1 MQNQRKI
8 KVEIDGYLIT
18 IDSNKFSVT
27 KDGVFLDGDT
37 EDLTIPQ
44 KTWLDNINAC
54 AQSFV
59 NSLNFEGY
67 SDGI

>member
-1 MQNQRKI
+1 MQNQRKT
-8 KVEIDGYLIT
+8 KVEIDGYLII
-18 IDSNKFSVT
+18 IDGNNFSVS
-27 KDGVFLDGDT
+27 KDGVYLDGDT
-37 EDLTIPQ
+37 DDLTIPQ

-54 AQSFV
+54 SHSFV